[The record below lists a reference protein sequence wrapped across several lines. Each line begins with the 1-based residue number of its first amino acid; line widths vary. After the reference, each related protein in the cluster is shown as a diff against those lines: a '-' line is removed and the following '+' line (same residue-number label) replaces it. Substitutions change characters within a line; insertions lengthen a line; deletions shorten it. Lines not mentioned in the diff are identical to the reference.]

1 MKQDTKLL
9 LLDEEG
15 ERTNINLSRAAKR
28 GHLATVQYLVED
40 KGEDIQK
47 ANIYGWTPLHYVAWR
62 GHFDVAQYLLGKGAQ
77 SSKASNIGGWTPL
90 HYAAYHGHL
99 DIAKLL
105 MAHGA
110 HLNARTNA
118 GYLPID
124 IALTEEIRQAI
135 LDEHGCRSGRGKDQ
149 GPTTRNQ
156 IPSNTAERSSVF

>member
-1 MKQDTKLL
+1 MKQNTKLL

-15 ERTNINLSRAAKR
+15 ERTKFNLSCAAKR

-77 SSKASNIGGWTPL
+77 SSKASHIGGWTPL

-105 MAHGA
+105 MAHRA
-110 HLNARTNA
+110 PLNARTNA

-135 LDEHGCRSGRGKDQ
+135 RDEPRRRSGRDKDQ

-156 IPSNTAERSSVF
+156 IPSNTAERVV

>member
-1 MKQDTKLL
+1 MKLNAKLL
-9 LLDEEG
+9 LVEEG
-15 ERTNINLSRAAKR
+15 FRSQFNLSRAAKR

-40 KGEDIQK
+40 KGEDTEK
-47 ANIYGWTPLHYVAWR
+47 SNIYGWTPLHYVAWR
-62 GHFDVAQYLLGKGAQ
+62 GHLDVAQYLLGKGAQ

-99 DIAKLL
+99 DVAKLL

-135 LDEHGCRSGRGKDQ
+135 SDEPKRRRG
-149 GPTTRNQ
+149 
-156 IPSNTAERSSVF
+156 